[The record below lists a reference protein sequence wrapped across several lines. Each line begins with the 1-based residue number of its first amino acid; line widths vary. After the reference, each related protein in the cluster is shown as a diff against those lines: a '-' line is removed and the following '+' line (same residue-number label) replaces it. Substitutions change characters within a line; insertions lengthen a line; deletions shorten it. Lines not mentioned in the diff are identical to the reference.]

1 MGVWVKAMF
10 SHVLPGYGLTSWKK
24 QRLCAR
30 GANRCASGPGFS
42 HIQPRDSGQV
52 TSLHLGSSSVTQEG
66 QTKAWWAMQASVV
79 WEDFLDLPSRR
90 EMASP
95 GWNLASSTTCVALS
109 SFPSVQWVSWSGS
122 KMAVMLFLLVLWSDG

>member
-1 MGVWVKAMF
+1 MCFWSRLFPHTTK
-10 SHVLPGYGLTSWKK
+10 
-24 QRLCAR
+24 RLC
-30 GANRCASGPGFS
+30 
-42 HIQPRDSGQV
+42 QV

-90 EMASP
+90 EVASP

-109 SFPSVQWVSWSGS
+109 SFPSVQWVSWSGN
-122 KMAVMLFLLVLWSDG
+122 KMAVMLVLLVLWSDG

>member
-1 MGVWVKAMF
+1 MLEKREPVSSGGEHPLGGVGQG
-10 SHVLPGYGLTSWKK
+10 HILPGYGLTSWKK
-24 QRLCAR
+24 QRLSAR

-66 QTKAWWAMQASVV
+66 QTKPWWAMQASVV

-90 EMASP
+90 EVANSR
-95 GWNLASSTTCVALS
+95 WNLASSTSCLPVWL
-109 SFPSVQWVSWSGS
+109 
-122 KMAVMLFLLVLWSDG
+122 